1 LAYETPAV
9 GAVVVAV
16 VERVVVEAAVGWVRA
31 TATVVV
37 VEVAV
42 TTGAVVVGIVVVVE
56 VSGGLSLPLPQAA
69 VTMSTRASQG
79 RCW

>member
-1 LAYETPAV
+1 LAYETPAA
-9 GAVVVAV
+9 GAVVLGAV
-16 VERVVVEAAVGWVRA
+16 DRVVVAAAVGWVRA

-42 TTGAVVVGIVVVVE
+42 TTGAVVVGIVVE

-69 VTMSTRASQG
+69 VRMSRRASQG
-79 RCW
+79 RCR